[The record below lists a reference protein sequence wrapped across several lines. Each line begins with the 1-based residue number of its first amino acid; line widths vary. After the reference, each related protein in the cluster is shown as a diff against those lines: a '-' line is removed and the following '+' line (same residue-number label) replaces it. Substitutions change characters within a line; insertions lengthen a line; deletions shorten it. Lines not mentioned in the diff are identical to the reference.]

1 MILSSQL
8 RPGMIVRF
16 EGQTYRVLSAE
27 YHPGQGK
34 MGGAAHTR
42 LQNLKT
48 GTQWEHSFRAELK
61 IEDLAVDRVSLEFL
75 YADGGICFFMNPDNY
90 EQVEIPA
97 AVLGDS
103 AAFLQPQMKLPVEF
117 VDGEAVHVVFP
128 DFVEIKIAD
137 TPPPVHQQQDST
149 WKLAKLDNGL
159 EVMVPQFI
167 KTGDAIRLDVATLKY
182 MDRVR
187 ASGR

>member
-8 RPGMIVRF
+8 RPGMIIRL
-16 EGQTYRVLSAE
+16 EGQIYRLLAAE

-48 GTQWEHSFRAELK
+48 GTQWEHSFRADMK
-61 IEDLAVDRVSLEFL
+61 IEDVAVDRVNLEFL
-75 YADGGICFFMNPDNY
+75 YADSGTCVFMNPDNY
-90 EQVEIPA
+90 EQVEIPSA
-97 AVLGDS
+97 LLGEA

-128 DFVEIKIAD
+128 DFVEIRIAG
-137 TPPPVHQQQDST
+137 TAPPVHQQQDSN
-149 WKLAKLDNGL
+149 WKPAKLDNGV

-167 KTGDAIRLDVATLKY
+167 KTGDAIRLDVATLRY
-182 MDRVR
+182 MDRVK
-187 ASGR
+187 ATGR